1 MWMTLVDL
9 FLWLVIY
16 SVTGWMYES
25 ALCSVQERRLVN
37 RGFLNGPLC
46 PVYGFGAVIVLVGV
60 GWLQGHPL
68 WLFLAGMLLTCTVE
82 YLTAWL
88 LETLFD
94 TKWWDY
100 SHMRFHLHGR
110 ICLLGAL
117 VFGLF
122 SVVLVQWLHPLVRSL
137 TGQVTPLLRLII
149 AVVLFAAIAADTA
162 VTVTHIL
169 RMNGRLREIEE
180 AVDRFTNRTSEQVVE
195 WRNRLAAGV
204 RETAESLLGSSG
216 ELTQALARSVHE
228 KVESLMESAGS
239 LRDTAEGLADAAEN
253 LLKSAGDLQRNVAED
268 VRERI
273 AGVRAALA
281 ERFTE
286 SEFFSERVRGL
297 FDMQRF
303 QSRRLSRAF
312 PRMAH
317 RRYGRAWLEL
327 KRDLQ
332 AGKAAH
338 GKNRAALDSKEP
350 HPENER

>member
-1 MWMTLVDL
+1 MWMTIVDL

-16 SVTGWMYES
+16 SVTGWAYES
-25 ALCSVQERRLVN
+25 TLCSVQERRLVN

-46 PVYGFGAVIVLVGV
+46 PVYGVGAIVVLGGV
-60 GWLQGHPL
+60 GWLQGHPH

-100 SHMRFHLHGR
+100 SHMRFNLHGR

-122 SVVLVQWLHPLVRSL
+122 SVVLVQWLHPWIASL
-137 TGQVTPLLRLII
+137 TGRVAPVTRAIL
-149 AVVLFAAIAADTA
+149 AGVLFAAIAADTA
-162 VTVTHIL
+162 VTVVHIL

-180 AVDRFTNRTSEQVVE
+180 AVDKFADRASERTVE
-195 WRNRLAAGV
+195 WRNRLA
-204 RETAESLLGSSG
+204 
-216 ELTQALARSVHE
+216 
-228 KVESLMESAGS
+228 
-239 LRDTAEGLADAAEN
+239 
-253 LLKSAGDLQRNVAED
+253 
-268 VRERI
+268 

-286 SEFFSERVRGL
+286 SEFFSERIRSL

-312 PRMAH
+312 PRMHH
-317 RRYGRAWLEL
+317 RRYGRAWMEL
-327 KRDLQ
+327 KQDLQ
-332 AGKAAH
+332 T
-338 GKNRAALDSKEP
+338 GKNIHGNQKKKV
-350 HPENER
+350 

>member
-1 MWMTLVDL
+1 MLMTLVDL

-16 SVTGWMYES
+16 SVSGWIYES

-46 PVYGFGAVIVLVGV
+46 PVYGVGAVVVLLGV
-60 GWLQGHPL
+60 GWLQGHPVL
-68 WLFLAGMLLTCTVE
+68 LFVAGLVLTCTVE
-82 YLTAWL
+82 YVTAWL

-100 SHMRFHLHGR
+100 THMRFNLHGR

-122 SVVLVQWLHPLVRSL
+122 SMVLVEWLHPLVRSQ
-137 TGQVTPLLRLII
+137 TDRIAPSLRLVF
-149 AVVLFAAIAADTA
+149 AGVLLALIAADTV
-162 VTVTHIL
+162 VTVMHIL
-169 RMNGRLREIEE
+169 RMNGRLKEIEE
-180 AVDRFTNRTSEQVVE
+180 ALDRFAERTAGRTAE

-204 RETAESLLGSSG
+204 RDTAESLLESSSDLTRSLAENVREKAVNLRETAGNMRETAESL
-216 ELTQALARSVHE
+216 
-228 KVESLMESAGS
+228 
-239 LRDTAEGLADAAEN
+239 ADIAEN
-253 LLKSAGDLQRNVAED
+253 LLKSAGDLQKSLAD
-268 VRERI
+268 DIREKV

-286 SEFFSERVRGL
+286 SEFFNDHIRSL

-312 PRMAH
+312 PHMQH
-317 RRYGRAWLEL
+317 RRYGKAWLAL
-327 KRDLQ
+327 KQDLQ
-332 AGKAAH
+332 DRHAVRRDH
-338 GKNRAALDSKEP
+338 DKNV
-350 HPENER
+350 